1 MTFTFLYFSGN
12 DEIHVEVA
20 VGCKSIVYKIESR
33 HNESVTP
40 VLKSKNLSDLVNNGV
55 LIRKIKSETDQ
66 VNGDVGNVDSINIPS
81 EMMLLALAFPC
92 RSVFWPTTQAYNF
105 YQPRSGMVMQNCR
118 SKKEKRKRDFCFL
131 GPCNLCFL

>member
-55 LIRKIKSETDQ
+55 LIRKIKSEADQ
-66 VNGDVGNVDSINIPS
+66 VNGDVDNVDSINIPS

-92 RSVFWPTTQAYNF
+92 RSVFWPSTQAYNF
-105 YQPRSGMVMQNCR
+105 YNFFLNNLESGHR
-118 SKKEKRKRDFCFL
+118 L
-131 GPCNLCFL
+131 TT